1 MSGRK
6 EALHYSRSN
15 CIAHLDVS
23 PQSPGSPSLAF
34 PDRLLKTSVSG
45 WGCLMNSLAPALSNG
60 HRCRAFYCPPEFV
73 CLPLVS
79 CVCFDDH
86 FVFSVILP
94 THHMVTFFQEWEKC
108 SLTPS
113 SLGPSV
119 FISVM
124 SCAWNNSCF
133 WQDTLGHPCLQPVI
147 FSDFY
152 MSSSIIH

>member
-23 PQSPGSPSLAF
+23 PQSPGSPSLAS

-45 WGCLMNSLAPALSNG
+45 WDCLMNSLAPALSNG

-79 CVCFDDH
+79 CVCFDNSMFCIQCH
-86 FVFSVILP
+86 PTNPSYGHIFSRRGEML
-94 THHMVTFFQEWEKC
+94 THSEVLLDPV
-108 SLTPS
+108 SS
-113 SLGPSV
+113 SL
-119 FISVM
+119 
-124 SCAWNNSCF
+124 SCRVHGIIIIMERLAIRTAAFGRTHW
-133 WQDTLGHPCLQPVI
+133 DLLA
-147 FSDFY
+147 FSL
-152 MSSSIIH
+152 